1 MKVLKRKPEKKP
13 NGAAV
18 PSAANL
24 ILSTDVLSWQEERNL
39 LEAFWE
45 CKTELVRTLIRH
57 FPQLRSHRPP
67 LEPWP
72 MAQFIREH
80 CSGKTRKVATIRRL
94 YDRYLLFKHRLALAN
109 VRLVNHMTK
118 RFQHFALSY
127 EDLMQ
132 EGVYGLMQAVD
143 RFDPSHGT
151 RLGTYAGWWI
161 RQALQIAVAGQSH
174 LISLS
179 RECFGKLWAIERA
192 SEAFAHRGG
201 RLPSAQ
207 ELAKGTGINL
217 DLLTNLQTV
226 SRTAV
231 SLDAVLDEGSEFQL
245 AEAMAD
251 SDSTSELLNAERAEA
266 LQLLLENLLESLC
279 PRERYVLDLRFG
291 LAGNEANS
299 LSQIGNML
307 GISKERVR
315 QIQEAALNKIRTS
328 ADDAGWESSMLLD

>member
-1 MKVLKRKPEKKP
+1 MKVLNRKPEKKP

-18 PSAANL
+18 PSAASL

-67 LEPWP
+67 LKPWP

-80 CSGKTRKVATIRRL
+80 CDADVRKVSAIRRL
-94 YDRYLLFKHRLALAN
+94 YDRYLMFKNRLALAN
-109 VRLVNHMTK
+109 LGLAGQLTK
-118 RFQHFALSY
+118 QFRHRGLSY
-127 EDLMQ
+127 ADLLQ
-132 EGVYGLMQAVD
+132 EGRCGLMQAID
-143 RFDPSHGT
+143 RFDPSYGT

-179 RECFGKLWAIERA
+179 PHCFGKLWAIQRE
-192 SEAFAHRGG
+192 SEALAHRGD

-207 ELAKGTGINL
+207 ELAERTGMNL
-217 DLLTNLQTV
+217 DLLTHLQTV
-226 SRTAV
+226 LRTPV
-231 SLDAVLDEGSEFQL
+231 SLDAVLHEDTDFKLTEAL
-245 AEAMAD
+245 AD
-251 SDSTSELLNAERAEA
+251 DTSSSELLSAERQEA
-266 LQLLLENLLESLC
+266 VQLLLENLS
-279 PRERYVLDLRFG
+279 PRERHVLDLRFG

-299 LSQIGNML
+299 LTGIGRRL
-307 GISKERVR
+307 RISSERVR
-315 QIQEAALNKIRTS
+315 QIQEAALKKLRAT
-328 ADDAGWESSMLLD
+328 ADDAGWESSMLLN